1 MIKTVPNILTIMR
14 LLLVP
19 VIVYFISLEQMMSAF
34 AVFLIAGVSDGV
46 DGFIA
51 RQFHAKTRLGAILD
65 PVADKVMLVSIFVA
79 LGMIEALPRWL
90 IVLFVSR
97 DLGIIGAVLLSSAL
111 GQRLKIKPI
120 LSSKLN
126 TALQIMLASL
136 ILAVMGLGVAEQ
148 TVWHIVIEVLIWS
161 SAATTVI
168 SWLGYLFIWLT
179 YAAEDGA
186 TEPHEAPIA
195 RPAPDSVLDEDY
207 GASMI
212 DLVRER
218 QADLAEDIAT
228 VRERSSAQVAQVREL
243 ARDRA
248 RESRERLA
256 KHMPRQ
262 AHKDDEG
269 EEGK

>member
-1 MIKTVPNILTIMR
+1 MR
-14 LLLVP
+14 LFLVP
-19 VIVYFISLEQMMSAF
+19 VIVYFISVEEMMSAF
-34 AVFLIAGVSDGV
+34 AIFLIAGVSDGV

-51 RQFHAKTRLGAILD
+51 RQFHAKTRLGAVLD

-79 LGMIEALPRWL
+79 LGMIDALPRWL

-97 DLGIIGAVLLSSAL
+97 DVGIIGAVMLSSAL
-111 GQRLKIKPI
+111 GQRPKIKPI

-136 ILAVMGLGVAEQ
+136 VLAVMGLGLAEL
-148 TVWHIVIEVLIWS
+148 TFWHLVIEVLIWA
-161 SAATTVI
+161 SAVTTVV
-168 SWLGYLFIWLT
+168 SWLGYLFIWMT

-186 TEPHEAPIA
+186 TDPHEAPIA
-195 RPAPDSVLDEDY
+195 RPAPDSVLDEEY

-243 ARDRA
+243 AKDRA
-248 RESRERLA
+248 RESRELLA
-256 KHMPRQ
+256 KRMPRPG
-262 AHKDDEG
+262 HKDDLHDREG
-269 EEGK
+269 EDQG